1 MKLHDRRIRG
11 WAVPAGYNAGR
22 YLDIPPGRAVYPGK
36 DGLDGKA
43 QVVDIVA
50 VWPERSTSWNGIYC
64 AAYPAG

>member
-11 WAVPAGYNAGR
+11 WAVPAGYTAGR

-50 VWPERSTSWNGIYC
+50 VLVERNTSWNGIYC
-64 AAYPAG
+64 AGYPAG